1 MTLQP
6 PGQPNGPDSG
16 LPLPAGIGPLDHDAL
31 TELFNIG
38 LHRAAASLS
47 DLTGQRIIVDLP
59 RLWVCPIAE
68 THDRLLELLA
78 GDLAT
83 VHQIFKGTV
92 TGDAV
97 LVLEYESATQ
107 LARLLTDG
115 GVGTG
120 GRLDQ
125 SAREVLAEVGNVI
138 LSSCLSAFGDMLHV
152 SVSFSVPRI
161 HVESLDGMLRSLQ
174 VDNADLQFALMAA
187 TRFRLTEGEV
197 GGYLIIAVGM
207 TSLGLISKA
216 LAAREVQ

>member
-1 MTLQP
+1 MNVDQ
-6 PGQPNGPDSG
+6 
-16 LPLPAGIGPLDHDAL
+16 LDQDAL

-38 LHRAAASLS
+38 LHRAASALS

-59 RLWVCPIAE
+59 RLWICPIEEMHA
-68 THDRLLELLA
+68 RLVNLLE

-97 LVLEYESATQ
+97 LVLDYESATR
-107 LARLLTDG
+107 LATSMTDG
-115 GVGTG
+115 GVALG

-138 LSSCLSAFGDMLHV
+138 LSSCLSSFGDMLQV
-152 SVSFSVPRI
+152 SVSFSVPRM
-161 HVESLDGMLRSLQ
+161 HVESLEGLLRSLR
-174 VDNADLQFALMAA
+174 VDSEDLSYALLAA
-187 TRFRLTEGEV
+187 TRFRLTEGDV

-207 TSLGLISKA
+207 SSLSLIARA
-216 LAAREVQ
+216 LEVRGG

>member
-1 MTLQP
+1 MTVEQF
-6 PGQPNGPDSG
+6 
-16 LPLPAGIGPLDHDAL
+16 DHDAL

-47 DLTGQRIIVDLP
+47 ELTGQRIIVDLP
-59 RLWVCPIAE
+59 RLWVCPIEE
-68 THDRLLELLA
+68 THARLVELLD

-83 VHQIFKGTV
+83 VHQIFKGSV

-97 LVLEYESATQ
+97 LVLEYENA
-107 LARLLTDG
+107 ARLAALMTDG
-115 GVGTG
+115 DVATG

-138 LSSCLSAFGDMLHV
+138 LSSCMSAFGDMLQV

-161 HVESLDGMLRSLQ
+161 HVESLEGLLRSLQ
-174 VDNADLQFALMAA
+174 VDNEDLHYALLVA

-197 GGYLIIAVGM
+197 GGYLLIAIGM
-207 TSLGLISKA
+207 TSLALITRA
-216 LAAREVQ
+216 LSARESA

>member
-1 MTLQP
+1 MNVDQM
-6 PGQPNGPDSG
+6 DV
-16 LPLPAGIGPLDHDAL
+16 DAL

-47 DLTGQRIIVDLP
+47 ELTGQRIIVDLP
-59 RLWVCPIAE
+59 RLWICPIEE
-68 THDRLLELLA
+68 THARLVDLLD

-83 VHQIFKGTV
+83 VHQIFRGTV

-97 LVLEYESATQ
+97 LVLDYESATR
-107 LARLLTDG
+107 LAALMTDG
-115 GVGTG
+115 GVALG

-138 LSSCLSAFGDMLHV
+138 LSSCLSSFGDMLQV
-152 SVSFSVPRI
+152 AVSFSVPRM
-161 HVESLDGMLRSLQ
+161 HVESLEGLLRSLR
-174 VDNADLQFALMAA
+174 VDSEDLSHALLAA

-207 TSLGLISKA
+207 SSLSLIARA
-216 LAAREVQ
+216 LDAREG

>member
-1 MTLQP
+1 MTIESVGPEKLPTP
-6 PGQPNGPDSG
+6 P
-16 LPLPAGIGPLDHDAL
+16 PLDITQLDEDAL

-47 DLTGQRIIVDLP
+47 EITGQRIIVDLP
-59 RLWVCPIAE
+59 KLWVCPISE
-68 THDRLLELLA
+68 THDRLLELLH

-97 LVLEYESATQ
+97 LVLEYGSAAR
-107 LARLLTDG
+107 LATLLTDG
-115 GVGTG
+115 GVGIG

-138 LSSCLSAFGDMLHV
+138 LSSCLSAFGDMLQV
-152 SVSFSVPRI
+152 AVSFSVPRI
-161 HVESLDGMLRSLQ
+161 QVESLDAMLRSLQ
-174 VDNADLQFALMAA
+174 VDNAELQFALLAA

-197 GGYLIIAVGM
+197 GGYLMIAVGL
-207 TSLGLISKA
+207 TSLGMITRA
-216 LAAREVQ
+216 LAAREAQ

>member
-1 MTLQP
+1 VNVDQ
-6 PGQPNGPDSG
+6 
-16 LPLPAGIGPLDHDAL
+16 LDQDAL

-38 LHRAAASLS
+38 LHRAAAALS

-59 RLWVCPIAE
+59 RLWICPIEEMHARLV
-68 THDRLLELLA
+68 DLLE

-97 LVLEYESATQ
+97 LVLDYESATR
-107 LARLLTDG
+107 LAGLMTHG
-115 GVGTG
+115 GVALG

-138 LSSCLSAFGDMLHV
+138 LSSCLSSFGDMLQV
-152 SVSFSVPRI
+152 SVSFSVPRM
-161 HVESLDGMLRSLQ
+161 HVESLEGLLRSLR
-174 VDNADLQFALMAA
+174 VDTEDLSYALLAA

-207 TSLGLISKA
+207 TSLSLIARA
-216 LAAREVQ
+216 LEVRGG